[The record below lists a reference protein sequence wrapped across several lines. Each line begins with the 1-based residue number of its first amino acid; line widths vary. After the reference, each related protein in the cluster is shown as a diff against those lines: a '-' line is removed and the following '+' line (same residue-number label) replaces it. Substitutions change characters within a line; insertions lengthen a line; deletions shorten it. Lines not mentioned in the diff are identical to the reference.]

1 MHNSKPPE
9 KLSFNEFAMEE
20 KYENHRS
27 RGMRVELFSSLLI
40 KSRQTIFYLRCYC
53 SRSSPIKVRLSR
65 FGINWDPNL
74 CFVIS
79 GDDLTLSW
87 IGAVLSFLISWDVTE
102 VPHKKCFPPMKT
114 FQALELTWIS
124 IHILIGTWE
133 RNFSGARELQFTEG
147 KLLDVT
153 LTILPTAI
161 QLWPSTSAKLQI
173 IFLNRSGFE
182 LRLSF
187 FNRNKLFSFVRK
199 RNSPR
204 EKRE

>member
-1 MHNSKPPE
+1 
-9 KLSFNEFAMEE
+9 MEE

-102 VPHKKCFPPMKT
+102 VPHKKMFSSN
-114 FQALELTWIS
+114 ENVS
-124 IHILIGTWE
+124 GTWADMDFNPHLDWHL
-133 RNFSGARELQFTEG
+133 RTKFLRSKGTSIYRRETTWC
-147 KLLDVT
+147 DTNNTPDSHST
-153 LTILPTAI
+153 LTFHIRKTSNYFPEPFRLRVAFVILQP
-161 QLWPSTSAKLQI
+161 K
-173 IFLNRSGFE
+173 
-182 LRLSF
+182 
-187 FNRNKLFSFVRK
+187 
-199 RNSPR
+199 
-204 EKRE
+204 

>member
-102 VPHKKCFPPMKT
+102 VPHKKMFSSN
-114 FQALELTWIS
+114 ENVS
-124 IHILIGTWE
+124 GTWADMDFNPHLDWHL
-133 RNFSGARELQFTEG
+133 RTKFLRSKGTSIYRRETTWC
-147 KLLDVT
+147 DTNNTPDSHST
-153 LTILPTAI
+153 LTFHIRKTSNYFPEPFRLRVAFVILQP
-161 QLWPSTSAKLQI
+161 K
-173 IFLNRSGFE
+173 
-182 LRLSF
+182 
-187 FNRNKLFSFVRK
+187 
-199 RNSPR
+199 
-204 EKRE
+204 